1 MSRNENRLGLPETP
15 VQHETPA
22 ATTAAVGMGTPGAA
36 DAAPV
41 FNWSVPTEFVE
52 LPSKGMFYP
61 QGHPLHNQAT
71 VEIRYMTAKEE
82 DILTSR
88 SLLKEGVALDRML
101 QSILVDKTIN
111 IDSLLVGDKN
121 AMLVAA
127 RRTGY
132 GSEYETNVTCPS
144 CGTTDEHSFD
154 ISEPP
159 CNDFLEEARS
169 LGIAVR
175 EDGMVQIELPM
186 SKVTVTC
193 RLMTSADETRLTK
206 ELERKAKRKM
216 SSGMTTDSFRAYLV
230 AVNGDESPFT
240 IESFLQAMPARDAR
254 HLRTMYSSIVPNINL
269 EQTYDCPNCGYE
281 ADMEVPLGIDFFWP
295 K

>member
-1 MSRNENRLGLPETP
+1 MSRNDNRLGLPGNLTQDDTP
-15 VQHETPA
+15 VA
-22 ATTAAVGMGTPGAA
+22 AAS
-36 DAAPV
+36 AAPT

-52 LPSKGMFYP
+52 LPSKGIFYP
-61 QGHPLHNQAT
+61 AGHPLHNQTT

-101 QSILVDKTIN
+101 QNVLVDTSIN
-111 IDSLLVGDKN
+111 IDTLLVGDKN

-132 GSEYETNVTCPS
+132 GADYDTNVTCPS

-159 CNDFLEEARS
+159 CNDFLGEARN
-169 LGIAVR
+169 LGVVVT
-175 EDGMVQIELPM
+175 EEGLVQIKLPM
-186 SKVTVTC
+186 SGVEVTC
-193 RLMTSADETRLTK
+193 RLLTSADETRLAK
-206 ELERKAKRKM
+206 EMERKAKRKM
-216 SSGMTTDSFRAYLV
+216 SQGVTTDSFRAYVV

-240 IESFLQAMPARDAR
+240 IESFIQAMPARDAR
-254 HLRTMYSSIVPNINL
+254 HLRTIYSSIVPNINL
-269 EQTYDCPNCGYE
+269 EQIYNCPNCGYE

>member
-1 MSRNENRLGLPETP
+1 MSRNDNRLGLPGNLTQDDTP
-15 VQHETPA
+15 VA
-22 ATTAAVGMGTPGAA
+22 AAA
-36 DAAPV
+36 AAPT

-52 LPSKGMFYP
+52 LPSKGIFYP
-61 QGHPLHNQAT
+61 AGHPLHNQTT

-101 QSILVDKTIN
+101 QNVLVDTSIN
-111 IDSLLVGDKN
+111 VDTLLVGDKN

-132 GSEYETNVTCPS
+132 GADYDTNVTCPS

-159 CNDFLEEARS
+159 CNDFLGEARN
-169 LGIAVR
+169 LGVAVT
-175 EDGMVQIELPM
+175 EEGLVQIKLPM
-186 SKVTVTC
+186 SGVEVTC
-193 RLMTSADETRLTK
+193 RLLTSADETRLTK
-206 ELERKAKRKM
+206 EMERKAKRKM
-216 SSGMTTDSFRAYLV
+216 SQGVTTDSFRAYVV

-240 IESFLQAMPARDAR
+240 IESFIQAMPARDAR
-254 HLRTMYSSIVPNINL
+254 HLRTIYSSIVPNINL

>member
-1 MSRNENRLGLPETP
+1 MSRNENRLGLPDNPT
-15 VQHETPA
+15 QNETPA
-22 ATTAAVGMGTPGAA
+22 ATTAAVGIGAPGPSTS
-36 DAAPV
+36 APV

-52 LPSKGMFYP
+52 LPSRGIFY
-61 QGHPLHNQAT
+61 QNGHPLHNQTT

-88 SLLKEGVALDRML
+88 SLLREGIALDRML
-101 QSILVDKTIN
+101 QNILVDKTIS

-132 GSEYETNVTCPS
+132 GADYDTNVTCPS
-144 CGTTDEHSFD
+144 CGTTSEHSFD

-159 CNDFLEEARS
+159 CGDFLEEARD
-169 LGIAVR
+169 LGVAVT
-175 EDGMVQIELPM
+175 EDGTVQIQLPM
-186 SKVTVTC
+186 SKVEVTC
-193 RLMTSADETRLTK
+193 RFMTSADEAKLTK

-216 SSGMTTDSFRAYLV
+216 SSGVTTDSFRAYIIS
-230 AVNGDESPFT
+230 VNGDSNPFT
-240 IESFLQAMPARDAR
+240 IESFIQAMPARDAR
-254 HLRTMYSSIVPNINL
+254 HLRTVYSSIVPNIDL
-269 EQTYDCPNCGYE
+269 RQDYDCPSCGYE
-281 ADMEVPLGIDFFWP
+281 VEMEVPLGVDFFWP